1 MRFVSVQ
8 QMRAADAAAMRL
20 PECGGLSLMLR
31 AGNEL
36 ARVVARVS
44 RLRGTRRVV
53 LVAGHGNN
61 GGDIF
66 VAATGLHRDGFSVQV
81 LLTCSPDILKGD
93 ALSAFRILERTG
105 VPCLACP
112 AESDWDAPELRTG
125 FLLRDGVVVD
135 GVLGTGCRGAPRGT
149 AARAIRWIN
158 EMRRCACVV
167 AADIPSGMNGDTGE
181 IAGDCV
187 TADCTVTFA
196 RPKAAFAFAPC
207 AERIGSLSVA
217 DIGMPDSIADADTL
231 AEVAGV
237 QQLIAEPELRRWLPP
252 RPWDANKGTF
262 GKLCIVG
269 GSRPYPHAPVLAGLG
284 ARASGVGL
292 ICLQVP
298 EESRTAAAVHLPEAI
313 LREYTAAL
321 DGYDAVVFG
330 PGRGAPSAEERF
342 SVRARRLVIDAD
354 GLNLLAQTPNAR
366 PAEETEWILTPHPGE
381 AARLLGVSVADV
393 QKDRPA
399 AVAALA
405 SRYRAVA
412 VLKGAGTLVCEP
424 DGKPWLNR
432 TGNPGMASAGSGD
445 VLAGLIGGWW
455 AQGIP
460 AFAAACIGVWSHG
473 KAGDLA
479 ALTEGQSALSARSI
493 IAHLPAGRLTPP
505 CV

>member
-8 QMRAADAAAMRL
+8 QMRAADAAAMCL
-20 PECGGLSLMLR
+20 PECAGLSLMLR

-36 ARVVARVS
+36 ARVVAHVS
-44 RLRGTRRVV
+44 RLRNTRRVV

-66 VAATGLHRDGFSVQV
+66 VAATGLYRDGFSVQV
-81 LLTCSPDILKGD
+81 LQTCSSDTLKGD
-93 ALSAFRILERTG
+93 ALTAFRIMERAG
-105 VPCLACP
+105 VSCHACP
-112 AESDWDAPELRTG
+112 AESDWDDPKLRTG

-135 GVLGTGCRGAPRGT
+135 GVLGTGCNGAPRGT

-167 AADIPSGMNGDTGE
+167 AADIPSGMNGDTGG
-181 IAGDCV
+181 IAGECV

-196 RPKAAFAFAPC
+196 RPKAAFAFSSCAP
-207 AERIGSLSVA
+207 RVGSLVVA

-231 AEVAGV
+231 PEVAGV
-237 QQLIAEPELRRWLPP
+237 RQLIVEPELRRWLPP

-298 EESRTAAAVHLPEAI
+298 TESRTAAAAHLPEAVF
-313 LREYTAAL
+313 REQSSDF
-321 DGYDAVVFG
+321 DGYNAVVFG
-330 PGRGAPSAEERF
+330 PGRGAPSAEDRF

-354 GLNLLAQTPNAR
+354 GLNLLARTPNAR
-366 PAEETEWILTPHPGE
+366 PENGDEWILTPHPGE
-381 AARLLGVSVADV
+381 AARLLNVSVADV
-393 QKDRPA
+393 QNDRPA

-405 SRYRAVA
+405 NRYRAVA

-424 DGKPWLNR
+424 EGKPWLNR

-460 AFAAACIGVWSHG
+460 AFAAACIGVWMHG
-473 KAGDLA
+473 RAGDLA
-479 ALTEGQSALSARSI
+479 ALVEGQAALSARSLI
-493 IAHLPAGRLTPP
+493 TYLPWAAKPP
-505 CV
+505 AC